1 MKRLAS
7 KDFVELLEQAGY
19 EPQSYSGR
27 CMYGARCVSVNID
40 RGVSAAKV
48 AAEVMREAVSQT
60 LDNAPDDMIA
70 DELTDRIDALAS
82 VLSETREDSMGL
94 GGVVYWPD
102 VKWEKSDDEEP
113 ADEEADDVR

>member
-7 KDFVELLEQAGY
+7 KYFVELLEHAGY

-27 CMYGARCVSVNID
+27 CMYGKRCVSVNID

-82 VLSETREDSMGL
+82 VLSETREDSMG
-94 GGVVYWPD
+94 GVVYWPD